1 MPHPSRAFAEWVGNL
16 QSPSRHIPANSRRRK
31 AALTRPPKVVCS
43 RHLNWNLL
51 NRRHVCGAS
60 PGTEIP
66 LAETNPNTIYDVAI
80 LGGGPAGY
88 TAAIRGAEY
97 GLKVALIDA
106 SPKLGGTCLH
116 VGCIPT
122 KAMLFNAE
130 LWDHLKHAA
139 EYGIA
144 GIGTPTL
151 DWSAVLKRKN
161 AIVTRHVKGL
171 EFLMK
176 KHKIAVISGYG
187 RLTGP
192 ARDGV
197 HIVDVTDDGATSQV
211 QAKNIVLATG
221 SQAKLLPGLQVDD
234 RILTNIEILDIPE
247 PPKSLAII
255 GAGAVGVEFGS
266 IFRSFGT
273 EVSILEF
280 LPRLVPVEDED
291 ISKELARV
299 FRKRGIDTNTGAKVE
314 KVERTESGIRISF
327 TDSNGNPQVKEA
339 DKVLVAVGRAPQT
352 ADIGADKTGIEID
365 RGFVKVNETLETA
378 ESGIYAVGDIVAGLP
393 QLAHSGS
400 MSGMIVMAKIA
411 GRPFRPIH
419 RDRIPGCT
427 YTEPQIGSVG
437 LTEAQAKEKGYEVK
451 VGKFPFAGNSK
462 ATIVGSHDGFVKIV
476 SDAKYGEIL
485 GVHIIGPQAT
495 EIIAEAVAVMELEGT
510 VEDMM
515 FTVHAHPT
523 LSESMLDAYG
533 AVEGM
538 AINA

>member
-1 MPHPSRAFAEWVGNL
+1 M
-16 QSPSRHIPANSRRRK
+16 
-31 AALTRPPKVVCS
+31 
-43 RHLNWNLL
+43 
-51 NRRHVCGAS
+51 
-60 PGTEIP
+60 
-66 LAETNPNTIYDVAI
+66 AETIFDVAI

-106 SPKLGGTCLH
+106 SSSLGGTCLH

-122 KAMLFNAE
+122 KALLFNAE
-130 LWDHLKHAA
+130 IWDHLKHAA

-144 GIGTPTL
+144 GIGTPAL
-151 DWSAVLKRKN
+151 DWAAVLKRKN

-176 KHKIAVISGYG
+176 KHKIAVIAGFG
-187 RLTGP
+187 RLTGS

-197 HIVDVTDDGATSQV
+197 HTVDVDKNGEKSQV
-211 QAKNIVLATG
+211 KAKNIILATG
-221 SQAKLLPGLQVDD
+221 SEAKMLPGLKADD
-234 RILTNIEILDIPE
+234 RVLTNIEILDLAAA
-247 PPKSLAII
+247 PKSLAII

-266 IFRSFGT
+266 IFRSFGA
-273 EVSILEF
+273 EVTILEF
-280 LPRLVPVEDED
+280 LPRLVPVEDEE

-299 FRKRGIDTNTGAKVE
+299 FRKRGIEINTGARVE
-314 KVERTESGIRISF
+314 KVERTDAGVKVSF
-327 TDSNGNPQVKEA
+327 TDANGKPQVKEA
-339 DKVLVAVGRAPQT
+339 EKVLVAVGRAPQT
-352 ADIGADKTGIEID
+352 ADIGIQKTRIEME
-365 RGFVKVNETLETA
+365 GACVKVSETMETA
-378 ESGIYAVGDIVAGLP
+378 EPGVYAIGDIVAGLP

-400 MSGMIVMAKIA
+400 MCGMVAVAKIA
-411 GRPFRPIH
+411 GRAFRPV
-419 RDRIPGCT
+419 RRNRIPGCT

-437 LTEAQAKEKGYEVK
+437 LTEAQAREQGYEVK
-451 VGKFPFAGNSK
+451 AGKFPFAGNSK
-462 ATIVGSHDGFVKIV
+462 ATIVGGHDGFVKIV

-495 EIIAEAVAVMELEGT
+495 EMIAEAVAVMELEGT
-510 VEDMM
+510 VEEMM

-523 LSESMLDAYG
+523 LSEAMLDAYG